1 MRNRIVDSTWLGRGR
16 HVLLKQVLTCQTTS
30 KRDPFSSTLLP
41 LSRLFLAYSSIH
53 TLARSSFHSLDR
65 PLTRSLVHSHFV
77 PPNRLFTYP
86 HTRIS
91 GLSLAR
97 SFTPYSISPIS
108 SLSLY
113 IYIFLTSSTNLLVPD
128 LFPFS
133 PVPKA
138 STRRYILRVFA
149 PHSYAC
155 ARSPSGPYYPHSATE
170 NQPFPHSRVSLCPV
184 ASPNLA
190 PHPGQRNCMSKCQRH
205 SVQLLTARTVNDR
218 RRRPSSSCRRR
229 IESRFYHALLL
240 INVCG

>member
-16 HVLLKQVLTCQTTS
+16 HVLLDQVLTCQTTS
-30 KRDPFSSTLLP
+30 NRDPFSSTLLP

-53 TLARSSFHSLDR
+53 TLALASFHSLDR
-65 PLTRSLVHSHFV
+65 PLTRSLVHSHV

-86 HTRIS
+86 HTHTIS
-91 GLSLAR
+91 NIKSFTRSLIHSVFQTHLSLA
-97 SFTPYSISPIS
+97 S
-108 SLSLY
+108 SLSYLHPSPTFSF
-113 IYIFLTSSTNLLVPD
+113 FL
-128 LFPFS
+128 LFRPFQK
-133 PVPKA
+133 PPHVAPFVRMRA
-138 STRRYILRVFA
+138 HARRLA
-149 PHSYAC
+149 HTTPT
-155 ARSPSGPYYPHSATE
+155 PATE
-170 NQPFPHSRVSLCPV
+170 NQPTSPHSRASLCPV

-218 RRRPSSSCRRR
+218 RPRRPLSPCRRR

>member
-16 HVLLKQVLTCQTTS
+16 HVLLGQVLTCQTTS

-41 LSRLFLAYSSIH
+41 HSRLFLAYSSIH

-65 PLTRSLVHSHFV
+65 PLTRSLVHSHV

-86 HTRIS
+86 HSRIS
-91 GLSLAR
+91 SLSLAR
-97 SFTPYSISPIS
+97 SFTPNP
-108 SLSLY
+108 SLSLSLSLS
-113 IYIFLTSSTNLLVPD
+113 LTSSTFSFSD

-138 STRRYILRVFA
+138 STRRVRATRRVRMRA
-149 PHSYAC
+149 H
-155 ARSPSGPYYPHSATE
+155 ARRLAHTTPTPRE
-170 NQPFPHSRVSLCPV
+170 NQPTFPHSSVSLCPV

-218 RRRPSSSCRRR
+218 RRRPSSPCRRQT
-229 IESRFYHALLL
+229 ESRFYHALLL

>member
-108 SLSLY
+108 SLSLS
-113 IYIFLTSSTNLLVPD
+113 IYISFLLHLRTFSFPISFLFRPFQKPPHVATSYVCS
-128 LFPFS
+128 
-133 PVPKA
+133 
-138 STRRYILRVFA
+138 RRIRMRAHARRLAHTTPTPRQRT
-149 PHSYAC
+149 S
-155 ARSPSGPYYPHSATE
+155 RSPTPAFRCAP
-170 NQPFPHSRVSLCPV
+170 SRVPTWPPTP
-184 ASPNLA
+184 ANE
-190 PHPGQRNCMSKCQRH
+190 
-205 SVQLLTARTVNDR
+205 TA
-218 RRRPSSSCRRR
+218 
-229 IESRFYHALLL
+229 
-240 INVCG
+240 

>member
-108 SLSLY
+108 SLSLS
-113 IYIFLTSSTNLLVPD
+113 IYISFLLHLRTFS
-128 LFPFS
+128 FPIF
-133 PVPKA
+133 
-138 STRRYILRVFA
+138 F
-149 PHSYAC
+149 
-155 ARSPSGPYYPHSATE
+155 ARSKSLHTSLHSTCVRAAFVCVRTLAVWPILPPLRDREPAVPPLPRFAVPRRESQLGPP
-170 NQPFPHSRVSLCPV
+170 P
-184 ASPNLA
+184 
-190 PHPGQRNCMSKCQRH
+190 
-205 SVQLLTARTVNDR
+205 
-218 RRRPSSSCRRR
+218 RPTKLH
-229 IESRFYHALLL
+229 E
-240 INVCG
+240 

>member
-128 LFPFS
+128 LFRPFQKPPHVATFYVCS
-133 PVPKA
+133 
-138 STRRYILRVFA
+138 RRIRMRAHARRLAHTTPTPRQRT
-149 PHSYAC
+149 S
-155 ARSPSGPYYPHSATE
+155 RSPTPAFRCAP
-170 NQPFPHSRVSLCPV
+170 SRVPTWPPTP
-184 ASPNLA
+184 ANE
-190 PHPGQRNCMSKCQRH
+190 
-205 SVQLLTARTVNDR
+205 TA
-218 RRRPSSSCRRR
+218 
-229 IESRFYHALLL
+229 
-240 INVCG
+240 

>member
-65 PLTRSLVHSHFV
+65 PLTRSLVHSHV

-86 HTRIS
+86 HSRIS

-97 SFTPYSISPIS
+97 SFTPYSEPISLVS
-108 SLSLY
+108 SLSPLS
-113 IYIFLTSSTNLLVPD
+113 LTSSTNLLAPD

-138 STRRYILRVFA
+138 STRRSMLVCVRTLAVWPILPPLRDRD
-149 PHSYAC
+149 P
-155 ARSPSGPYYPHSATE
+155 T
-170 NQPFPHSRVSLCPV
+170 FPHSRVSLCPV

-218 RRRPSSSCRRR
+218 RRRPSSPCRRR

>member
-108 SLSLY
+108 SLSLSLY
-113 IYIFLTSSTNLLVPD
+113 IYL
-128 LFPFS
+128 
-133 PVPKA
+133 
-138 STRRYILRVFA
+138 
-149 PHSYAC
+149 SYFIYEPSRSRSLSFF
-155 ARSPSGPYYPHSATE
+155 ARSKSLHTSLHPTCVRAAFVCVRTLAVWPILPPLRDREPAVPPLPRFAVPRRESQLGPP
-170 NQPFPHSRVSLCPV
+170 P
-184 ASPNLA
+184 
-190 PHPGQRNCMSKCQRH
+190 
-205 SVQLLTARTVNDR
+205 
-218 RRRPSSSCRRR
+218 RPTKLH
-229 IESRFYHALLL
+229 E
-240 INVCG
+240 